1 LEDPIALAVLEGVFK
16 EGDTITVAQA
26 EGVLTFQ

>member
-1 LEDPIALAVLEGVFK
+1 LEDPIALAVLEGAYK
-16 EGDTITVAQA
+16 EGDTITVGHA